1 MIIPLLRWFLNH
13 HLPIC
18 EAGIAMV
25 YLALAI
31 LSWRHR
37 AHSIA
42 YAAASVVAII
52 LATCAA
58 LAQ

>member
-1 MIIPLLRWFLNH
+1 VIIPLFRWFLNH
-13 HLPIC
+13 NQPVC
-18 EAGIAMV
+18 EAGIAIV

-31 LSWRHR
+31 LSWRHP

-42 YAAASVVAII
+42 YAAASALAIT